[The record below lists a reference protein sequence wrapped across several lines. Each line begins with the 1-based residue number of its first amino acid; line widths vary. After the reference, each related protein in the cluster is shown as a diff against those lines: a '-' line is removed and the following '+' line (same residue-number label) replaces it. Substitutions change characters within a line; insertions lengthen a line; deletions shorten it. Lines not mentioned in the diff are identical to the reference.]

1 MTSFTHSVLLL
12 SNLHFFVL
20 TFLTSTF
27 IFYRC
32 CTVFPCLLFL
42 VIAMLVVFYVQQ
54 QGKNFKESTPSIS
67 ACSLDIPATYMDTYE
82 AVTSIALEESTAES
96 STESSEKN
104 EKKKKYSKEED
115 GTNKLIPYY
124 NRTKSEACATGSFY
138 ISYTNSTLNVSGWT
152 LLNAIDF
159 QRGVDD
165 INYTSTAT
173 KSCVNPCVNPNDATT
188 CPTRACESNPDSKLC
203 RSFTKNSVVGCYCK
217 GRLEIA
223 LQKDGYNQDMLDRF
237 KKDTG
242 TFPKI
247 EKLKM

>member
-1 MTSFTHSVLLL
+1 
-12 SNLHFFVL
+12 
-20 TFLTSTF
+20 
-27 IFYRC
+27 
-32 CTVFPCLLFL
+32 
-42 VIAMLVVFYVQQ
+42 MLVVFYVQQ

-242 TFPKI
+242 TCPKI
-247 EKLKM
+247 EQLKM